1 MSNKSLPV
9 VLILLVLAV
18 AGYLATQF
26 AGGGAAPVAPGAGG
40 EATADTPAPASGEA
54 APAAGGVLEAGA
66 AERRAVA
73 EVGSGVADASVPCLV
88 GIVEDHQGQPVAD
101 AQVLCGPRGGAMFDI
116 DWENVD
122 AFDPD
127 TMANMARRAQ
137 AQRVAVN
144 TGPDGRFRIRPP
156 AGSGEV
162 SLRITARG
170 HRVFDRST
178 GRPGAADLDL
188 GALRLELG
196 AVIQGR
202 VLDPRGNP
210 IEGARVLRLQDMEAQ
225 FAGFDVQ
232 MPGMEA
238 FEDMRQGDA
247 ATSDADG
254 RFELPNARPGE
265 FVLRARHPDRPSASS
280 PKLTVAGGATL
291 ANVILT
297 LPVGATIRGTLVGA
311 PEGQKNLRAMASQKR
326 DASTAIPGMP
336 DLGGMDVLGMMGD
349 AEEMFGGMG
358 LPFGERQVEL
368 GADGSFEF
376 RGLEP
381 GKTYRVWAV
390 QQGRGFV
397 GGGQCTARV
406 EVAAGTD
413 NVELR
418 YEAGVTVTMTVRGAD
433 DQPVEQLSVRERLRG
448 GEGGMMDFAMEL
460 GGGGGR
466 ARPAKYPE
474 GKVTIANLRPKKGQK
489 LTVEVASLGFADWQR
504 EGIELPATGSVD
516 LGVVTL
522 QPVPTVSVLVTA
534 ADGGAPIAGARV
546 RLTPERNRETR
557 DPQAVMEQ
565 FVGGRGNRTATTDAQ
580 GRVAM
585 NALGDV
591 AGSLR
596 VTASGRA
603 PVRVELPPG
612 AKGEQ
617 RVAMVVGGTVAVAV
631 VDGDGKPVAGVEV
644 ELRGGEGGAGG
655 TTDKTTDADGR
666 VRFENLAIASYRVRI
681 APQGPRLPAQFRVEG
696 MPQLP
701 LGGGDAGWTD
711 VVVAADRET
720 VEVTLT
726 KAATATLTGIVRE
739 NGLPLADARVAF
751 VAGPAR
757 GDAAEAGAEGAAM
770 EMVEGVFEQFAPGGG
785 GGRSARTDQG
795 GAFTLKELPEG
806 THRLRVTHR
815 GRAMPFE
822 VPIVLRLGE
831 QDTVVELDM
840 TAIRG
845 VVLDAQGQPVAGARV
860 SVRQARGDGMPDV
873 GAAVEGMMPGMNF
886 GGSASQQARSDDSGQ
901 YELRGVA
908 PGVPLQV
915 RATARGHAPAATEV
929 TVQQGEVRNGVEV
942 RLLAGGKIAVTV
954 EGQAQPFAMVMA
966 MRVVDGKPTG
976 TPAMQ
981 MLRRGK
987 ATLADLEPG
996 TYEVRFQGM
1005 QDPRNGGGDEKKQQV
1020 EVVAGETVTVAF

>member
-18 AGYLATQF
+18 AGYLAIQF
-26 AGGGAAPVAPGAGG
+26 AGGGPVPVAPGAGG
-40 EATADTPAPASGEA
+40 EATADAAAPASGDV
-54 APAAGGVLEAGA
+54 APTAGGVLEAGA
-66 AERRAVA
+66 AERQAVA

-88 GIVEDHQGQPVAD
+88 GLVEDAQGQPVAD

-127 TMANMARRAQ
+127 SMANMARRAQ
-137 AQRVAVN
+137 AQRVAVT

-156 AGSGEV
+156 AGNGEV

-170 HRVFDRST
+170 HRVFDRSAN
-178 GRPGAADLDL
+178 RPGTADLDL

-196 AVIQGR
+196 AVVQGR

-232 MPGMEA
+232 MPGMDA

-297 LPVGATIRGTLVGA
+297 LPAGATIRGKVVGA
-311 PEGQKNLRAMASQKR
+311 PEGQKNLRAMASLKR
-326 DASTAIPGMP
+326 DAGAAIPGMP
-336 DLGGMDVLGMMGD
+336 TDLGGMDVLGMMGD
-349 AEEMFGGMG
+349 VEEMFGGMG
-358 LPFGERQVEL
+358 MPFGERQVEL
-368 GADGSFEF
+368 GSDGSFEF

-406 EVAAGTD
+406 EVGAGND

-433 DQPVEQLSVRERLRG
+433 DQPVEQLTVRDRLRG
-448 GEGGMMDFAMEL
+448 GEGGVMDFAMEF
-460 GGGGGR
+460 GGAGGR

-489 LTVEVASLGFADWQR
+489 LTVDIASLGFADWQQA
-504 EGIELPATGSVD
+504 GIELPATGSVD
-516 LGVVTL
+516 LGVVKL
-522 QPVPTVSVLVTA
+522 QPVPTLSVLVTA

-546 RLTPERNRETR
+546 RLAPERNRDNQ
-557 DPQAVMEQ
+557 DPQAAMEQ
-565 FVGGRGNRTATTDAQ
+565 LVGGRGNRTATTDAQ
-580 GRVAM
+580 GRVAL

-591 AGSLR
+591 AGTLR
-596 VTASGRA
+596 VTASDRA
-603 PVRVELPPG
+603 PVRLELPPG

-617 RVAMVVGGTVAVAV
+617 KVAMVVGGTVAVAV

-644 ELRGGEGGAGG
+644 ELRGAEGSAGG
-655 TTDKTTDADGR
+655 NTDKNTDADGR
-666 VRFENLAIASYRVRI
+666 VRFANLAVASYRVRI
-681 APQGPRLPAQFRVEG
+681 APQGPRLPAQLRVEG
-696 MPQLP
+696 MPQLDF
-701 LGGGDAGWTD
+701 GGDGGWTD

-739 NGLPLADARVAF
+739 NGVPLADARVAF
-751 VAGPAR
+751 VAGAAR
-757 GDAAEAGAEGAAM
+757 TDVAEAGAEGAAR
-770 EMVEGVFEQFAPGGG
+770 EMVEGMFEQFGQSGG
-785 GGRSARTDQG
+785 GGRSARTDQS

-806 THRLRVTHR
+806 AHRLRISHR

-845 VVLDAQGQPVAGARV
+845 VVLDHQGQPVGGARV
-860 SVRQARGDGMPDV
+860 SVRQARGEGLPDMS
-873 GAAVEGMMPGMNF
+873 AAVEGMMPGMNL
-886 GGSASQQARSDDSGQ
+886 GGGGSQQARSDDQGQ

-915 RATARGHAPAATEV
+915 RATARGHAPAQAEV
-929 TVQQGEVRNGVEV
+929 TVQQGEVRNGVEI

-954 EGQAQPFAMVMA
+954 EGQSQPFAMVMA
-966 MRVVDGKPTG
+966 MRVVDGQPTG